1 MKEQGILQAVL
12 NLDNT
17 ISLEN
22 GFAKQNSVKNP
33 LLKSVDSKGNT
44 ISSNNINYCNY
55 YNESLQHFPKVKD
68 ITSRAIY
75 PFYGSSLKYVNLDT
89 SQGDYVQSLENCL
102 LLEKIDLKNDV
113 LSGPY
118 QLTGSWSLKQLP
130 KLNLLSSINS
140 SLQNFLTS
148 ASSLYPTDLDLSN
161 NTTLKKLGIYG
172 GSSHRIDGLKSLKV
186 STEAP
191 FDNAT
196 APQIN
201 VSYTGLD
208 KTALIN
214 LFNSL
219 PTVSNGQT
227 ISIIGCIG
235 TSSLTNDDK
244 AIATNKGWI
253 LQDS

>member
-1 MKEQGILQAVL
+1 MKEQGILQVVL

-17 ISLEN
+17 INLEN
-22 GFAKQNSVKNP
+22 GFAKSNSVKNP

-68 ITSRAIY
+68 ITSRATY
-75 PFYGSSLKYVNLDT
+75 PFYESSLKYVNLDT
-89 SQGDYVQSLENCL
+89 LQGDYVQSLENCIS
-102 LLEKIDLKNDV
+102 LEKIDLKNDV

-130 KLNLLSSINS
+130 KLNLSSSRNNS
-140 SLQNFLTS
+140 LENFFTS
-148 ASSLYPTDLDLSN
+148 GSSLYPTDLDLSD

-172 GSSHRIDGLKSLKV
+172 SSSHRVDGLKSLIV
-186 STEAP
+186 SNQAP
-191 FDNAT
+191 FDGT
-196 APQIN
+196 SPQIN
-201 VSYTGLD
+201 ISYTGLD

-235 TSSLTNDDK
+235 ASSLTNDDK
-244 AIATNKGWI
+244 AIATNKGWT